1 MPETFYH
8 IIENVWQR
16 VSPDLK
22 KEIVRFWA
30 GTTALTIQAEALE
43 RAEEV
48 VFVVRN
54 LSRKIVGVC
63 TAKKIFSERLNNHVY
78 FYRTM
83 IDPGYRRHGL
93 AIDLL
98 IKTRDFLEGQF
109 KQEVE
114 RESIGILLTLEN
126 EDLNRTFRKAVWPR
140 TGFIFIGY
148 NRNGHQ
154 VRIYY
159 FEGAEI

>member
-1 MPETFYH
+1 MLEAAYH
-8 IIENVWQR
+8 IVENVWQR

-22 KEIVRFWA
+22 REIVQFWMA
-30 GTTALTIQAEALE
+30 RNALTIQAEALE

-54 LSRKIVGVC
+54 LLRKIVGIC
-63 TAKKIFSERLNNHVY
+63 TAKEIFSDRLNNFVY

-83 IDPGYRRHGL
+83 IDPDHRRTGL
-93 AIDLL
+93 AMGLL
-98 IKTRDFLEGQF
+98 MKTRNFLETRFLEGIEQ
-109 KQEVE
+109 KA
-114 RESIGILLTLEN
+114 IGILLTLEN
-126 EDLNRTFRKAVWPR
+126 EDLSRTFRKAVCPR